1 MKRSKYKDWAVETL
15 RDYQT
20 MKAAADLLPER
31 IKEIDSALNSI
42 KSSAPDAAKV
52 KGGGGV
58 EDARIDKMVEKGLLE
73 SNLSNIK
80 TKLSQIEKALSFMT
94 DAERKVLFEMV
105 IYREYGSDDK
115 LCEALHC
122 ERSWLY
128 KLRDNAIKKFSEVYY
143 GAVDF

>member
-52 KGGGGV
+52 KGGCGV

-80 TKLSQIEKALSFMT
+80 TKLFIHNVIFNIRFVYIRNKQTVI
-94 DAERKVLFEMV
+94 RKNL
-105 IYREYGSDDK
+105 
-115 LCEALHC
+115 
-122 ERSWLY
+122 
-128 KLRDNAIKKFSEVYY
+128 
-143 GAVDF
+143 